1 MLCEESCAS
10 VSHTARHKDEPF
22 KMVCRSYFTPSAF
35 CNIISNYW
43 KSHST
48 IYKTHNILFR
58 PYKKSFKI
66 FQTFLNGF
74 ELGLFTTVFIEI
86 MRFKVFL
93 YTHYIKNL
101 MSIINYTQ
109 IHNYINYIINKCF
122 DNLKNWLYLR
132 IFFNFIIVH
141 ILIVLVSLCN
151 VSLSLSHS

>member
-1 MLCEESCAS
+1 MRGILCISFTYS
-10 VSHTARHKDEPF
+10 KTQRRTLQNGLPKLFYSFSILWYHF
-22 KMVCRSYFTPSAF
+22 KLLK
-35 CNIISNYW
+35 ISQ
-43 KSHST
+43 HR
-48 IYKTHNILFR
+48 ILFQ
-58 PYKKSFKI
+58 KKSFKI